1 MANKSLGAARKKKN
15 DEFYT
20 MYHDIEREMVAYWN
34 FNKDVFRDK
43 VVLCPADDP
52 EWSNFRKFFADV
64 FEEWGLKKADLYQLC
79 PAIEPKMRCSLWT
92 LPKSRMIPS
101 TTQSC
106 PMNVGASW
114 YWSVKISTVT
124 VGSTVPT

>member
-64 FEEWGLKKADLYQLC
+64 FEEWGLGTKSGSV
-79 PAIEPKMRCSLWT
+79 PALPRDGPKMHCRCGHC
-92 LPKSRMIPS
+92 RR
-101 TTQSC
+101 
-106 PMNVGASW
+106 AE
-114 YWSVKISTVT
+114 
-124 VGSTVPT
+124 

>member
-64 FEEWGLKKADLYQLC
+64 FEEWGLK
-79 PAIEPKMRCSLWT
+79 S
-92 LPKSRMIPS
+92 
-101 TTQSC
+101 
-106 PMNVGASW
+106 
-114 YWSVKISTVT
+114 
-124 VGSTVPT
+124 